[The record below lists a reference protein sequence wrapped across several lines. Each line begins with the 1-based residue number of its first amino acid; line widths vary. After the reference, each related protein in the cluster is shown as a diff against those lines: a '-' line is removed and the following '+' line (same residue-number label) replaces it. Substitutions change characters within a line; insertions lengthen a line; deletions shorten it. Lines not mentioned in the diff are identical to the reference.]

1 MDEPRQPPGADPPPV
16 QFYLRRDRPI
26 CPVHNIPMR
35 QGKRVQGVCFY
46 YCTEPHCRCAE
57 KITLKTIRRFD
68 P

>member
-1 MDEPRQPPGADPPPV
+1 MDEPRQDPPEVPPQV
-16 QFYLRRDRPI
+16 EYYLRRDRPI

-46 YCTEPHCRCAE
+46 YCTESECRCAE
-57 KITLKTIRRFD
+57 KITLKTIRRLG